1 MFLEIL
7 KYTVPALLVIIAT
20 YITIGKFFSNE
31 EDKRE
36 HELRRANQKVSF
48 PARLRAYERLILFL
62 ERTSPEN
69 LIPRVLKANYTVMEL
84 QGILIKTIREEF
96 EHNLSQQIYVSDE
109 AWSLIVTVKENLVK
123 LVNVGAA
130 NTKKEDRAIELSKLI
145 LEMHS
150 TAEVTPTETAIEHIK
165 KEVRKLI

>member
-1 MFLEIL
+1 MYLEIL
-7 KYTVPALLVIIAT
+7 KYTIPGVLVIVAT
-20 YITIGKFFSNE
+20 YIIIGKFFSNE

-36 HELRRANQKVSF
+36 HEIRRANQKVAF
-48 PARLRAYERLILFL
+48 PTRLRAYERLILFL

-69 LIPRVLKANYTVMEL
+69 LIPRVLKSNITIIEL
-84 QGILIKTIREEF
+84 QGLLIKNIREEF

-109 AWSLIVTVKENLVK
+109 TWSLVVTVKENLVK

-130 NTKKEDRAIELSKLI
+130 NTKPTDRAIELSKLI

-165 KEVRKLI
+165 KEVRTLI